1 VGGDAGPRAADG
13 LIAGTLAVA
22 GRLAAGAGR
31 GMKRGTILVAAAP
44 DAPAPGFVS
53 TGSHDLVMLALLGR
67 RVPEFAGLFGGLS
80 GRAERLVG
88 NRLAGGTG
96 EILVL
101 Q

>member
-1 VGGDAGPRAADG
+1 
-13 LIAGTLAVA
+13 
-22 GRLAAGAGR
+22 
-31 GMKRGTILVAAAP
+31 MKRGTILAATAP
-44 DAPAPGFVS
+44 EAPAPGFVS
-53 TGSHDLVMLALLGR
+53 TGPHDLVMLALLAR
-67 RVPEFAGLFGGLS
+67 RVPELAGLFGGLT